1 MRPKI
6 LQISVPRGGSN
17 AVARMM
23 GQSPDV
29 AAVLRSR
36 LLEDGRDGLFRALR
50 EVEREAPD
58 RLPYVKEQAAFL
70 PDHPDELFAPYDRF
84 LVVVRDP
91 VQQVASELL
100 AVLGNRELL
109 RDKLVERTGVP
120 VGRRETARLLDRYAA
135 AACLDFPIVRPG
147 VRGCW
152 QDVLAYLRRTRDF
165 RPVHRLVGDLYD
177 VQPGRRECA
186 SDTEWFN
193 RAIFQVGVLC
203 WLRTVELVGTLV
215 EAGVP
220 RLAIVDFGDLQ
231 YRPGRIAEVCGRLAV
246 RFDERMVTGPW
257 HPPGRWFEAGLDRDE
272 GHRWVGR
279 AFTATRLYP
288 SRPTPCDPR
297 TLPPVAQAALTSSM
311 DSYRALLGHPACLSP
326 DDPIAS
332 GGVAAAPTGRGVAR
346 R

>member
-1 MRPKI
+1 MSPKV

-50 EVEREAPD
+50 EVEREAPG

-120 VGRRETARLLDRYAA
+120 VGRRETARLLDRYAV
-135 AACLDFPIVRPG
+135 AACADFPIVRSG

-165 RPVHRLVGDLYD
+165 RPVHRLIGDLYD
-177 VQPGRRECA
+177 VQPQRQGCA

-193 RAIFQVGVLC
+193 RAIFRVGVLC
-203 WLRTVELVGTLV
+203 WLRAVDLVAALTR
-215 EAGVP
+215 AGV
-220 RLAIVDFGDLQ
+220 RKLAVVDFGDLQ
-231 YRPGRIAEVCGRLAV
+231 TRPRRIAEVCDRLAV

-257 HPPGRWFEAGLDRDE
+257 QPPGRWFEEGLDRDE
-272 GHRWVGR
+272 GRRWVGR
-279 AFTATRLYP
+279 AWTATRLYA
-288 SRPTPCDPR
+288 SRPVPCDPR
-297 TLPPVAQAALTSSM
+297 TLPPVAQHAVSSSM
-311 DSYRALLGHPACLSP
+311 ESYRALLSHPACLSP
-326 DDPIAS
+326 EDPVAW
-332 GGVAAAPTGRGVAR
+332 GGAAAAPAGRGTAR